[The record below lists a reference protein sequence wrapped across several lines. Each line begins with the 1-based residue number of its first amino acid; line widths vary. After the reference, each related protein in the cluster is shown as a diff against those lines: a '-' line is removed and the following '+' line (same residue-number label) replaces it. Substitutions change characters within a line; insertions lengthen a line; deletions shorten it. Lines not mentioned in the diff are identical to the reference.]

1 MRNPSQLRYIEC
13 QLPDEVEKTLIAF
26 EDAFNDS
33 FNPYYAR
40 LADWVAN
47 DLPLIQTHLDKQ
59 IALRQQLLQ
68 GAPVQ
73 SLASLPAV
81 ELATNLTDPSR
92 DDTDPTTV
100 RIDERKLGAA
110 GICLL
115 NGVMFKI
122 IPGNRLV
129 ALRYLWEVAGG
140 NYDYFV
146 RLGTVVYSSP
156 QNSFNLFEYNPSTPQ
171 LLPYVNKGFTYLSSI
186 GLKNSQFKHRMVWTE
201 NVSASYILKT
211 KMAALGYTSSQINN
225 TFAGLDPNRDYDY
238 LGTIANITV
247 LIQSVTRLIFLPVN
261 DPIRQPPWE
270 NEANYIMLAIENFLT
285 YRTNKYT
292 TSSIFNKEFWLA
304 FLSALRPQDIEEL
317 LVNRPEI
324 LDIELPQ
331 DQDSITAVVETAV
344 SAPSGTTLIN
354 TYMNNLPIST
364 KAEETLTDSLFD
376 LGLAI
381 WKRLVLVDPATAAQ
395 LEALLLELTGQVGP
409 LTQLTPFIN
418 SSVLIDPADLSAL
431 FPTTN
436 LPPLGTF
443 IATIQA
449 RGNADLVNKSLAA
462 NSATKD
468 FSATESKQI
477 QNTNLTAVSGS
488 TTNNTPSGATQGL
501 PTSETFATLL
511 SRRVTWSANF
521 RDCTGTT
528 PAGATSPPSIQST
541 SNVTTQTTNFT
552 ETTADWKAYQDNM
565 AYLHER
571 LTYLASDSITDIRDA
586 VNSYVTAQAEAG
598 VIAKNDA
605 RLTALQAQINSSNDV
620 KDVAAQSVTLL
631 KQIPTKIPVEA
642 TSAPLYSELSG
653 SDRGAGLYAAQNR
666 NTVEDQGGK
675 IPPPAGSQNDK
686 SSLETALGKS
696 LPFLGANNNRTT
708 EVHVC
713 QNAAISKLDAYLNS
727 LTGINKLEGWLIRF
741 LNIVRQQIITF
752 QNSIDKFILA
762 IQKAMDAVLA
772 KLERLL
778 SLDLNLSGGG
788 SFDNSLFK
796 CSWGSQ
802 LGLKINLLEL
812 LLLYLDEFLGF
823 ILGPFLKGLSI
834 FGDFINALMCVP
846 IRWLEEIL
854 NGPLAALSN
863 LLGKVG
869 CTIKDFK
876 LPTQIFDILNLL
888 NGLFSL
894 RSLVFRK
901 GNADWLKMM
910 SSVSKSKNAFTGLTQ
925 FANACASPNLATA
938 LSALQA
944 ASALAVSDIPL
955 SSTTKNA
962 TVGAAA

>member
-73 SLASLPAV
+73 SLASLPAL
-81 ELATNLTDPSR
+81 ELSTNLTDPSR
-92 DDTDPTTV
+92 DDTDPTTI

-140 NYDYFV
+140 NYGYFV
-146 RLGTVVYSSP
+146 RLGTAVYTSP
-156 QNSFNLFEYNPSTPQ
+156 QNSFNLFEYNPSTPN
-171 LLPYVNKGFTYLSSI
+171 LLPYVNKGSTYLSSV
-186 GLKNSQFKHRMVWTE
+186 GLKNSQFKHRMLWTE
-201 NVSASYILKT
+201 EVSASYVLKT
-211 KMAALGYTSSQINN
+211 KLAALGYTSSQINN
-225 TFAGLDPNRDYDY
+225 TFAGLDPNINYDY
-238 LGTIANITV
+238 LGTIANIKV
-247 LIQSVTRLIFLPVN
+247 LIQSVTRLIFLPAN
-261 DPIRQPPWE
+261 DTIRQPPWE
-270 NEANYIMLAIENFLT
+270 NETNYIMLAVENFLT

-292 TSSIFNKEFWLA
+292 TSSVFNNEFWLE
-304 FLSALRPQDIEEL
+304 FLAALRPQDIEEL

-331 DQDSITAVVETAV
+331 NQDNLTTVVETAV
-344 SAPSGTTLIN
+344 GAPSGTTLIN
-354 TYMNNLPIST
+354 TYMNNLPIGT

-409 LTQLTPFIN
+409 LTQLTPYIN
-418 SSVLIDPADLSAL
+418 SSVLIDPADLTAL

-449 RGNADLVNKSLAA
+449 RGNTDLVNKSLAA
-462 NSATKD
+462 NSATND
-468 FSATESKQI
+468 FSTTESKQI
-477 QNTNLTAVSGS
+477 QNTNLTASIS

-501 PTSETFATLL
+501 LTSETFATLL
-511 SRRVTWSANF
+511 SRRVIWSANF
-521 RDCTGTT
+521 RDCSGQTPTGVT
-528 PAGATSPPSIQST
+528 ATPSIQST
-541 SNVTTQTTNFT
+541 SNVTTQETNFT
-552 ETTADWKAYQDNM
+552 ENTADWKAYQDNM
-565 AYLHER
+565 AYLHAR
-571 LTYLASDSITDIRDA
+571 LDHLAGDSIIDIRDA

-620 KDVAAQSVTLL
+620 KDVADKSVTLL
-631 KQIPTKIPVEA
+631 KQIPTKIPVEV
-642 TSAPLYSELSG
+642 SPAPLYSELSG
-653 SDRGAGLYAAQNR
+653 SDRGAGMYAAQNR
-666 NTVEDQGGK
+666 TTVEDQGGK
-675 IPPPAGSQNDK
+675 VPPPAGSQNDK
-686 SSLETALGKS
+686 SSLESALGKS
-696 LPFLGANNNRTT
+696 LPFLGSNNNRTT

-713 QNAAISKLDAYLNS
+713 QNAAISKLDAYLNG

-741 LNIVRQQIITF
+741 LNIVRQQILTF
-752 QNSIDKFILA
+752 QNSIDKFILS

-802 LGLKINLLEL
+802 LGLKINLLDL

-823 ILGPFLKGLSI
+823 ILGPFLKGLGI

-863 LLGKVG
+863 LLGTIG

-910 SSVSKSKNAFTGLTQ
+910 SSVNKSKNAFTGLTQ

-944 ASALAVSDIPL
+944 ASALMVSDIPF

-962 TVGAAA
+962 TVGAAS